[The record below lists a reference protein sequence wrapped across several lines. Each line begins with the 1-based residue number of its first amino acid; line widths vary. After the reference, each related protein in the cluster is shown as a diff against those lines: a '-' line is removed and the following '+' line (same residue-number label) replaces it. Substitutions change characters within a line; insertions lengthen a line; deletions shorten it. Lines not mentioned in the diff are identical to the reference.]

1 MEFQN
6 LGSFIDLQSV
16 MPKDSPGG
24 KSVCKFEVL
33 PFKLGHLVFF
43 APIFFP
49 DFKGNPHATDL
60 LRGRK
65 PFHVTDHSLRIAAK
79 IPVEKEKKK
88 GVDMLK
94 PNR

>member
-6 LGSFIDLQSV
+6 LRSFVDLQSV
-16 MPKDSPGG
+16 VRKDSPG
-24 KSVCKFEVL
+24 KTSVCTFEIL
-33 PFKLGHLVFF
+33 PFKFGHLVYF
-43 APIFFP
+43 APIFFY

-60 LRGRK
+60 RRGRK
-65 PFHVTDHSLRIAAK
+65 PFQVTDHSLRIAAK

-94 PNR
+94 RNW